1 MSETAFMMFF
11 AYRLAGIQ
19 LHRHGQPVPKKLDVI
34 PFCRA
39 SLDQCTTSGLDPN
52 ISHRLKMRPKFSY
65 NLGVFDPL
73 NIPEENY
80 GYRCLEITYSRRPES
95 GKFIED
101 KNGTSQYICD
111 GRGNPRH
118 SWSQGVA
125 PSAPSNGRVAAAK
138 STEQPVRT
146 SALNR
151 STGSTN
157 TEFSEKAPGSLVS
170 DRAHSAAGVAVSPRL
185 LSPGTSLEARDD
197 QAVIHSPS
205 LDASDEQEDGDSP
218 NERDDAASQSK
229 TLPPPV
235 E

>member
-1 MSETAFMMFF
+1 MMFF
-11 AYRLAGIQ
+11 AYRLAGLQ
-19 LHRHGQPVPKKLDVI
+19 LHRHGQPVPRMVDVI

-39 SLDQCTTSGLDPN
+39 SLDQCTTYRLDPD
-52 ISHRLKMRPKFSY
+52 FSQRAKAVPEFSFE
-65 NLGVFDPL
+65 LGMFDPL

-80 GYRCLEITYSRRPES
+80 GYRCLEITYSCRPES

-118 SWSQGVA
+118 SWSRGVA

-185 LSPGTSLEARDD
+185 LSPRTSLEARDD

-205 LDASDEQEDGDSP
+205 LDASDEQEDGHSP
-218 NERDDAASQSK
+218 NKRDDAASQSK
-229 TLPPPV
+229 TPHRLSSDA